1 MDILSTSNINSLVN
15 TTIQSQYS
23 SRVSPLLTKKSKFS
37 ELSTTWGTLKSNLN
51 SLKSLLSDLKDVNAG
66 GSFTAKT
73 VSLSDEDYF
82 SASANSD
89 ALKSSYDI
97 RVEQLAKYDRVMSDT
112 VSSETQAGLSAGT
125 YSFQVSSGEYDET
138 ISVEVTG
145 TETNDELMELIAD
158 AINDSTID
166 GVVASVFSPE
176 DGQSKISLVASE
188 TGEANAITI
197 KDVTG
202 SLLESVGLNFTS
214 RTIISDDGTGGYSNS
229 LGGLNAVLEF
239 NGITVERSSN
249 TIDDLINEVT
259 LTLKSAM
266 EEGVPTINMIV
277 KNNIDAFKSDIEDF
291 ITKFNESYQFLKNNY
306 YSNEDGSRGIFV
318 GNATAL
324 GMMQS
329 FSDIAYQKVEG
340 IESNEFQY
348 LSEIGIEFDPT
359 SGLSIDDDDLLE
371 EALDGSPDHVAA
383 LFNSENGIANK
394 LYDLVDSYVKT
405 DGVITNLIESYDS
418 SVSYLADRITYKE
431 EQIDKYAEVL
441 RNQYQ
446 QMQLQLSS
454 LYEMQ
459 NYFTS
464 VGTF

>member
-1 MDILSTSNINSLVN
+1 MDILTTSNINSLVN

-37 ELSTTWGTLKSNLN
+37 DLSTTWGTLKSNLN

-112 VSSETQAGLSAGT
+112 VPSETQSSLSAGT
-125 YSFQVSSGEYDET
+125 YSFQVSSGESDET

-145 TETNDELMELIAD
+145 TETNDELMEIIAD
-158 AINDSTID
+158 AINDSISE

-176 DGQSKISLVASE
+176 NGQSKISLVASE
-188 TGEANAITI
+188 TGEDNAITI

-229 LGGLNAVLEF
+229 LSGLNAVLDF

-249 TIDDLINEVT
+249 TIDDLINDVT

-277 KNNIDAFKSDIEDF
+277 KNNIEAFKSDIEDF

-306 YSNEDGSRGIFV
+306 YSDEDGSRGIFV

-371 EALDGSPDHVAA
+371 EALDGSPDQVAA

-459 NYFTS
+459 NYFSS